1 MAKNGGV
8 PQAADIDAHA
18 ASVAANVAAKIPDA
32 AFSGLLILDFEGWRP
47 AAADNDAVYPEGYTL
62 SKYTQHSRS
71 LVRLSNPDCERQHPT
86 PPDPCTRPP
95 DECPQGRRRR

>member
-18 ASVAANVAAKIPDA
+18 ASVADTVAAKIPDA

-47 AAADNDAVYPEGYTL
+47 AATADRSTGTPMAAIQSLTATRGARTAPGARRLDAHD
-62 SKYTQHSRS
+62 S
-71 LVRLSNPDCERQHPT
+71 
-86 PPDPCTRPP
+86 
-95 DECPQGRRRR
+95 